1 MPYQIQPTLL
11 VKMKEELRLIVQKKA
26 EKMLNCSRLER
37 PRAVSELNV
46 CYSKEV
52 SRLSTCKKFKETKLL
67 RRVRLQNGGNIHTG
81 ITFRKRQLSLKNG
94 PKRRLFLISS
104 SPGLLEICEVSM
116 AIQTIS
122 SSLSAF

>member
-1 MPYQIQPTLL
+1 MPCQTQPTLL
-11 VKMKEELRLIVQKKA
+11 VIMKEELRLIVQKKV

-37 PRAVSELNV
+37 PKAVSELNI

-81 ITFRKRQLSLKNG
+81 TTFRKRQLSLKNG
-94 PKRRLFLISS
+94 PKRRLFLISF
-104 SPGLLEICEVSM
+104 SPGPLEICEVSM

-122 SSLSAF
+122 ISLSAF

>member
-1 MPYQIQPTLL
+1 MPCQTQPTLL
-11 VKMKEELRLIVQKKA
+11 VIMKEELRLIVQKKV

-37 PRAVSELNV
+37 HKAVSELNI

-67 RRVRLQNGGNIHTG
+67 RRVGLQNGGNIHIGT
-81 ITFRKRQLSLKNG
+81 TFRKRQLSLKNG
-94 PKRRLFLISS
+94 PKRRLFLISF
-104 SPGLLEICEVSM
+104 SPGPLEICEVSM

-122 SSLSAF
+122 ISLSAF